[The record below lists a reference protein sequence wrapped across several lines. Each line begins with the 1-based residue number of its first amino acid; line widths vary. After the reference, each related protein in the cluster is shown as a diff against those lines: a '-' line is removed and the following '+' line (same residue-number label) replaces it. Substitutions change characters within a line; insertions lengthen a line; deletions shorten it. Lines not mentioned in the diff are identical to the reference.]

1 MGALLRLHAAK
12 ATAIQVTIAHRRRI
26 AAAVVLDSPP
36 KLACGPQGPKDMEQD
51 RIDWDT
57 GKHFAKLNDRDFE
70 KRYRLSKTAFM
81 DTYKVI
87 KPLIDTADPSQAFCS
102 SAGPIRGEVR
112 LAATL
117 RWLAGGAW
125 QDLILI
131 YGLSR
136 AELYESQWRVI
147 DAINTSFPVTFDMTD
162 VETLLRLEAGF
173 ALKSRKQNWRGQV

>member
-1 MGALLRLHAAK
+1 MGAWLKLHAAK
-12 ATAIQVTIAHRRRI
+12 ATAIQATIARRI
-26 AAAVVLDSPP
+26 RVAAVMQLESPP
-36 KLACGPQGPKDMEQD
+36 KRACGPQGPKDMEQD
-51 RIDWDT
+51 RIDWD
-57 GKHFAKLNDRDFE
+57 KHFESLNDRDFE

-147 DAINTSFPVTFDMTD
+147 DAINASFPVTFDMTD